1 MSFRFHRGI
10 RLLPGLRLNLS
21 KTGTSLS
28 LGGRGLSLN
37 LSPSGVRTTVGI
49 PGSGMSYR
57 SPKFK
62 WGSGA
67 SSGRGVASP
76 TRSTT
81 PRGRKEKLRTILSDP
96 TRYPQIDEEC
106 QKLMTDQPVHW
117 EWMLAY
123 RLMTLRFTV
132 VRQDWENVTGARE
145 TPRHPHGIRD
155 VLSWNRKQLN
165 NLQGIVNRISG
176 FGDERVTKEA
186 FGPPGVKGNPE
197 KIVAWVDSICG
208 DLAACVDWERE
219 TQTLRWYP
227 EGGQLL
233 AAMNG
238 WTLSILKP
246 FFEML
251 ASLEKQL
258 AVVEQTKRL
267 DLYVK
272 IDGFDGDK
280 AVKVLR
286 EMSNRVW
293 SPFPKDGEAKV
304 DTGGPGDWEPPRL
317 EFGGGGGGGDGE
329 KGPKVFFDDGQVRVT
344 EHLVTIGPPWNK
356 AFAVSEIRSV
366 THGAN
371 KENSIFR
378 GPMRSLG
385 WLFIALGILCGV
397 AGVWMGVAFCLFMG
411 IGLIFPNFK
420 REIPYS
426 VNICTGGFWETEYL
440 SSKSLQWCEAV
451 ALAVHEA
458 IAYKPEPP
466 SNDGGQFI
474 PTPQSRLRN

>member
-10 RLLPGLRLNLS
+10 QILPGLRLNLS
-21 KTGTSLS
+21 KTGPSLS
-28 LGGRGLSLN
+28 MGGRGLSLN

-49 PGSGMSYR
+49 PGSGVSYR
-57 SPKFK
+57 SPTFK
-62 WGSGA
+62 WSRV
-67 SSGRGVASP
+67 RGGGGEVTLP

-81 PRGRKEKLRTILSDP
+81 PKGRKEKLRILLPDP

-106 QKLMTDQPVHW
+106 QRLMTEQPTHW
-117 EWMLAY
+117 EWLLAY

-132 VRQDWENVTGARE
+132 VRQDWENVTGGRE
-145 TPRHPHGIRD
+145 IPRHPQGIRE
-155 VLSWNRKQLN
+155 VLSWNRKQLD
-165 NLQGIVNRISG
+165 NLQGIVHRISR
-176 FGDERVTKEA
+176 FGDERVTQAA
-186 FGPPGVKGNPE
+186 FGPPGVKGNPAM
-197 KIVAWVDSICG
+197 IVAWVDSICG

-227 EGGQLL
+227 EGGPLL

-238 WTLSILKP
+238 WSLIILKP

-272 IDGFDGDK
+272 IDAFDGDQ
-280 AVKVLR
+280 AIKVLR
-286 EMSNRVW
+286 EMPSRVW
-293 SPFPKDGEAKV
+293 IPFPEDAEAKV
-304 DTGGPGDWEPPRL
+304 DTGGPGGIEPPSL
-317 EFGGGGGGGDGE
+317 DFGGGDGRGDGE

-371 KENSIFR
+371 KGNSIFR
-378 GPMRSLG
+378 GPMRALG
-385 WLFIALGILCGV
+385 WLLIALGVLSGV
-397 AGVWMGVAFCLFMG
+397 AGVWVGVGFCLFMG
-411 IGLIFPNFK
+411 VGLIFPNLK
-420 REIPYS
+420 QDAPYS

-440 SSKSLQWCEAV
+440 SSKSLEWCEAV
-451 ALAVHEA
+451 ASAVQQAMSH
-458 IAYKPEPP
+458 KPEPP
-466 SNDGGQFI
+466 SHDGGQFI
-474 PTPQSRLRN
+474 PGPQSRLRN